1 MFLALQSENAL
12 YAQTHIMQ
20 IKIYAEPDFL
30 EGERWDRLA
39 AMTITEK
46 IRAIRVANGWT
57 QQQFAEAMNVAQS
70 TVNRWLAG
78 AEPEGHRRDAINEA
92 YEQIVGSAPRPDSRS
107 RISVMGYIGAGAE
120 VEPDFEQVPPEG
132 LEEIEIPF
140 PLPPGMIGFRVRGSS
155 MLPVYKDGTVVVVW
169 REQKKPVAAFFGE
182 EAAVRT
188 SDGRRFIKTIM
199 RGRGDTVNLISWNA
213 DPIENVRLDWVGE
226 IFAVLPAASLRGV
239 VRAPDPVADERKAI

>member
-1 MFLALQSENAL
+1 MMIA
-12 YAQTHIMQ
+12 
-20 IKIYAEPDFL
+20 D
-30 EGERWDRLA
+30 
-39 AMTITEK
+39 K
-46 IRAIRVANGWT
+46 IRAIRGANGWT

-92 YEQIVGSAPRPDSRS
+92 FEQIVGSGPKADGVS
-107 RISVMGYIGAGAE
+107 RIAVMGYLGAGAE

-140 PLPPGMIGFRVRGSS
+140 ALPPGMVGFRVRGSS

-169 REQKKPVAAFFGE
+169 RDQKKPVSAFFGE

-213 DPIENVRLDWVGE
+213 GPIENVRLDWIGE
-226 IFAVLPAASLRGV
+226 IFAVLPPASLRSAA
-239 VRAPDPVADERKAI
+239 RQAEALPARRKAT

>member
-1 MFLALQSENAL
+1 MMIA
-12 YAQTHIMQ
+12 
-20 IKIYAEPDFL
+20 D
-30 EGERWDRLA
+30 
-39 AMTITEK
+39 K
-46 IRAIRVANGWT
+46 IRAIRGANGWT

-92 YEQIVGSAPRPDSRS
+92 FEPSVGS
-107 RISVMGYIGAGAE
+107 GAE

-140 PLPPGMIGFRVRGSS
+140 ALPPGMIGFRVRGSS

-169 REQKKPVAAFFGE
+169 RDQKKPVSAFFGE

-213 DPIENVRLDWVGE
+213 GPIENVRLDWIGE
-226 IFAVLPAASLRGV
+226 IFAVLPPASLRSAA
-239 VRAPDPVADERKAI
+239 RQAEALPARRKAN